1 MVFATLGA
9 GQEVELLTAICIA
22 GSIAIGLLFL
32 LAIVRQLLFIG
43 RPNEVLVISGKKRV
57 LSDGSTV
64 GYREVLGG
72 GRTFRI
78 PILEQIE
85 SMELTSIPI
94 DIQVKNAYSKGGIP
108 LDVHAVANIK
118 VSSDQEHV
126 ANAIER
132 FLGRDP
138 TEIQRVGKETLEGH
152 LRGVL
157 ARLTP
162 EEVNEDRLKF
172 ASNLVEE
179 ADEDFDKLGL
189 TLDTLKIQNVSDD
202 ANYLESLG
210 RQRIAE
216 VIRDA
221 EIAESNAVAE
231 SKTVEAIA
239 KRNAEVATQNAQAEI
254 IEAENKLR
262 EFRAELEASIQ
273 AAEEEAK
280 AAAQEARA
288 QAESE
293 LQEVRAKLE
302 ELRLKADRVLPA
314 EFARQAEELNAAGS
328 AAAIEERGKVMAQVL
343 ALMTEAWIRAGSD
356 AKDIFLI
363 HQLEEVMRS
372 VITRLNGMDI
382 AEVNLI
388 DGGNGEALP
397 KYIASFP
404 GAVRQVLEELHSS
417 TGVDVTG
424 ILSQKLLSN
433 SDK

>member
-1 MVFATLGA
+1 MDGIISAA
-9 GQEVELLTAICIA
+9 CIA
-22 GSIAIGLLFL
+22 GAIAIAMLFM
-32 LAIVRQLLFIG
+32 LAVVRQLLFIG
-43 RPNEVLVISGKKRV
+43 RPNEVLVISGKKRK
-57 LSDGSTV
+57 LADGTIV

-72 GRTFRI
+72 GRAFRI
-78 PILEQIE
+78 PVLEQIE

-118 VSSDQEHV
+118 VSSEENHV

-138 TEIQRVGKETLEGH
+138 SEIQRVGKETLEGH

-157 ARLTP
+157 ARMTP

-172 ASNLVEE
+172 ASSLQDE
-179 ADEDFDKLGL
+179 ADDDFDKLGL
-189 TLDTLKIQNVSDD
+189 SLDTLKIQNVSDD

-231 SKTVEAIA
+231 AKTVEAGA

-262 EFRAELEASIQ
+262 EFKAELDASIQ
-273 AAEEEAK
+273 SAEEEAK

-293 LQEVRAKLE
+293 LQEVRSRLE
-302 ELRLKADRVLPA
+302 ALRLKADRILPA
-314 EFARQAEELNAAGS
+314 EYARKAEELHAAGE
-328 AAAIEERGKVMAQVL
+328 AASIEERGKVMAQVL
-343 ALMTEAWIRAGSD
+343 AMMTEAWIRAGKD

-372 VITRLNGMDI
+372 VITRMNGMDI

-424 ILSQKLLSN
+424 ILSQKLLSQ